1 MLNLFD
7 EKIENSQ
14 NLSGDEL
21 LTEGAAPVAVVAV
34 LALLLT
40 SCPGNTGAE

>member
-7 EKIENSQ
+7 EKNEGNE
-14 NLSGDEL
+14 NLSAVDF
-21 LTEGAAPVAVVAV
+21 LTEGGVVAYAAV
-34 LALLLT
+34 LVLLLT